1 MKKMLMGLV
10 MILTS
15 FVLFA
20 NPIVSPD
27 NFYSVSAENDG
38 LHIKKLGKGN
48 YNGINAIVKS
58 GKNENVTMQLDLN
71 RKEWVY
77 PFVEANTSYTVYLNL
92 IDSNWQAH
100 PTKEVVVTATG
111 GLGNLYVP
119 FPSTYFDSDKKEIV
133 LNDYNIISPVKLS
146 SGTYSGNI
154 WYGSDRDNIFSGP
167 NVWGAQYPFKNN
179 RIKISQFAGNIKN
192 KSFLATIEYNFLYK
206 GNKYFAQIVGPENG
220 YYKYS
225 PKDKSYTTE
234 RLDGETEKKEIVSV
248 KEETPEVVQENKAEI
263 KSESSK
269 AIQEKEEVNPEKLLE
284 KEREKNQELG
294 LGYFSDEEVA
304 QQKMNNLQLGKGEI
318 TDAQYDAECE
328 RNENAGEGRFSDYE
342 LEQQKLNNL
351 KLGKG
356 NVTDAKYI
364 AECEKNENAG
374 EGHFSD
380 YELEQQKQNNFKSGK
395 GELTDV
401 KYDIECEKNQKE
413 GFGHFSD
420 FELQTQRK
428 NNEKKGKGLVTD
440 SEVQEVNKKLYAE
453 KVKPLVDKA
462 KKYESE
468 KRWCHALDAYYDALA
483 VDVDPEVKLE
493 VCDSYNELKNLI
505 LSGNPGKGNFN
516 IFTMHDEWKNLLIDA
531 EQVGSSFSR
540 NELILGDFKQGD
552 LDYTTQTASYSL
564 KIEYKQSNRYNNTVD
579 IVQKG
584 YEAAFKN
591 DWVKDLPEPKMW
603 PFYSVSSN
611 KNKKNNVA
619 GSLVF
624 VRRVRDQYKGWIK
637 DGDTGDMNDRY
648 AGYDEIRYVNAFSY
662 YEGQIWTHDTAG
674 LFDYK
679 FNIVDEKGKELV
691 KGKRWLLGES
701 ESIIFTGV
709 TPKVMDLIE
718 KGKAF
723 INPVACYLEYGE
735 YNPSDD
741 DVWSENYQ
749 NRAFIKN
756 LPEVELDLNRA
767 VFSGTNQKGDVM
779 GKNVEM
785 TFSLSKRLAFESELK
800 KKRLAAE
807 EKNIFSE
814 FRFVEIPGQNY
825 LMNATEITQKVY
837 EAVIGENPSY
847 FKREDNPIENVSW
860 YDAIYFCNMLSE
872 MQGKTPVYSVNN
884 NNDVNTWEY
893 KPHKGNSIY
902 GSIEQNLSADGYR
915 LPTEEEWKYAA
926 KGGQSY
932 KYAGSNDLDEV
943 GWYED
948 NSGDMTHPVAQ
959 KKTNGYGLYD
969 MSGNVWEWCWRVNPG
984 NSSYRYRRGGS
995 YNDGGRSCEVSSRDD
1010 YYAYDQSSRLGFR
1023 IVCSASK

>member
-146 SGTYSGNI
+146 SGTYSGTI
-154 WYGSDRDNIFSGP
+154 WYGTDRDNIFSGP

-269 AIQEKEEVNPEKLLE
+269 AVQEKEEVNPEKLLE

-380 YELEQQKQNNFKSGK
+380 YELEQQKQNNLKSGK

-401 KYDIECEKNQKE
+401 KYAIECEKNEKN

-420 FELQTQRK
+420 YELQTQRK

-440 SEVQEVNKKLYAE
+440 SEVQKINKKLYAE

-468 KRWCHALDAYYDALA
+468 KRWCFALGAYYDALA

-505 LSGNPGKGNFN
+505 LSGNPGKGKFN
-516 IFTMHDEWKNLLIDA
+516 VFTIHDEWKKLLIDA
-531 EQVGSSFSR
+531 EKYGSSIAKY
-540 NELILGDFKQGD
+540 ELTIGD
-552 LDYTTQTASYSL
+552 LVRGDLNYETKTATYSASVEGNISDRY
-564 KIEYKQSNRYNNTVD
+564 KRTIE
-579 IVQKG
+579 IIEKG
-584 YEAAFKN
+584 YTVAYKD
-591 DWVKDLPEPKMW
+591 DWSSDLPEPKFW
-603 PFYSVSSN
+603 PTTSVSSN
-611 KNKKNNVA
+611 KNGVYNVNGALIFDYYALTIDLYLDSYVYKNI
-619 GSLVF
+619 
-624 VRRVRDQYKGWIK
+624 Y
-637 DGDTGDMNDRY
+637 
-648 AGYDEIRYVNAFSY
+648 NAFAFGDGSGLTGKN
-662 YEGQIWTHDTAG
+662 EKEHQS

-679 FNIVDEKGKELV
+679 FSIVDENNKGLV
-691 KGKRWLLGES
+691 KGSRLLLRRQDEKQAITF
-701 ESIIFTGV
+701 EGV
-709 TPKVMDLIE
+709 SPEAMDLIDN
-718 KGKAF
+718 GKAF
-723 INPVACYLEYGE
+723 VKPVAVYLEYGK
-735 YNPSDD
+735 YNQADD
-741 DVWSENYQ
+741 KGGRS
-749 NRAFIKN
+749 FIKN
-756 LPEVELDLNRA
+756 LPEVELDLDKA
-767 VFSGTNQKGDVM
+767 VFSGVNQKGDAKA
-779 GKNVEM
+779 KNFKTCFGM
-785 TFSLSKRLAFESELK
+785 YIANSFNFAD
-800 KKRLAAE
+800 
-807 EKNIFSE
+807 
-814 FRFVEIPGQNY
+814 IPGRNY
-825 LMNATEITQKVY
+825 LISTTEVTQDLY
-837 EAVIGENPSY
+837 EYVMGENPSY
-847 FKREDNPIENVSW
+847 FKTEDNPVENVSW
-860 YDAIYFCNMLSE
+860 YDAIYFCNMFSE
-872 MQGKTPVYSVNN
+872 MQGKTPVYSVNGKT
-884 NNDVNTWEY
+884 DVNTWEY
-893 KPHKGNSIY
+893 KPHKGKSIH
-902 GSIEQNLSADGYR
+902 GHIEQNLSADGYR
-915 LPTEEEWKYAA
+915 LPTEEEWEYAA
-926 KGGQSY
+926 KGGENY
-932 KYAGSNDLDEV
+932 KYSGSDNLDEV
-943 GWYED
+943 GWYSS
-948 NSGDMTHPVAQ
+948 NSGLMTHPVAQ
-959 KKTNGYGLYD
+959 KKANGYGLYD
-969 MSGNVWEWCWRVNPG
+969 MSGNVWEWCWDVNP
-984 NSSYRYRRGGS
+984 NDSNNRCNRGGS
-995 YNDGGRSCEVSSRDD
+995 WYSYCKVDSRYYDNADDQYNNH
-1010 YYAYDQSSRLGFR
+1010 GFR

>member
-1 MKKMLMGLV
+1 MIVKTAITKGIRRIVMKKMLMGLV

-48 YNGINAIVKS
+48 YNGINAIIKS

-269 AIQEKEEVNPEKLLE
+269 AVQEKEEVNPEKLLE

-380 YELEQQKQNNFKSGK
+380 YELEQQKQNNLKSGK

-401 KYDIECEKNQKE
+401 KYAIECEKNQKE

-468 KRWCHALDAYYDALA
+468 KRWCFALGAYYDALA

-505 LSGNPGKGNFN
+505 LSGNPGKGKFN
-516 IFTMHDEWKNLLIDA
+516 VFTIHDEWKKLLIDA
-531 EQVGSSFSR
+531 EKYGSSIAKY
-540 NELILGDFKQGD
+540 ELTIGD
-552 LDYTTQTASYSL
+552 LVRGDLNYETKTATYSASVEGNISDRYERT
-564 KIEYKQSNRYNNTVD
+564 IE
-579 IVQKG
+579 IIEKG
-584 YEAAFKN
+584 YTVAYKD
-591 DWVKDLPEPKMW
+591 DWSSDLPKPENW
-603 PFYSVSSN
+603 PLTSVSYN
-611 KNKKNNVA
+611 KNGVYNVNGA
-619 GSLVF
+619 LIFEYYHHVLTDVGKHF
-624 VRRVRDQYKGWIK
+624 C
-637 DGDTGDMNDRY
+637 
-648 AGYDEIRYVNAFSY
+648 NAFALESLFVAI
-662 YEGQIWTHDTAG
+662 GIDHGNQT

-679 FNIVDEKGKELV
+679 FNIVDENNKELV
-691 KGKRWLLGES
+691 KGTRLLFKRDKEQAITFEGISPE
-701 ESIIFTGV
+701 
-709 TPKVMDLIE
+709 VMDLIDN
-718 KGKAF
+718 GKAF
-723 INPVACYLEYGE
+723 VKPVAVYLEYGK
-735 YNPSDD
+735 YNEADD
-741 DVWSENYQ
+741 KGGRS
-749 NRAFIKN
+749 FIKN
-756 LPEVELDLNRA
+756 FPEVELDLDKA
-767 VFSGTNQKGDVM
+767 VFSGANQKGDVK

-785 TFSLSKRLAFESELK
+785 TFSLSR
-800 KKRLAAE
+800 RLAAE

-825 LMNATEITQKVY
+825 LMNTTEITQKVY

-847 FKREDNPIENVSW
+847 SKKEDDPVEEVSW

-872 MQGKTPVYSVNN
+872 MQGKTPVYSVNGN
-884 NNDVNTWEY
+884 SDVYTWGY
-893 KPHKGNSIY
+893 TPHKKIEISGKV
-902 GSIEQNLSADGYR
+902 EQNISADGYR
-915 LPTEEEWKYAA
+915 LPTVEEWEYAA
-926 KGGQSY
+926 KGGENYIYS
-932 KYAGSNDLDEV
+932 GSDNLDEV
-943 GWYED
+943 GWYSS
-948 NSGDMTHPVAQ
+948 NSGNGTYPVAQ
-959 KKTNGYGLYD
+959 KKANGYGLYD
-969 MSGNVWEWCWRVNPG
+969 MSGNVWEWCWDVSPS
-984 NSSYRYRRGGS
+984 SSYRRY
-995 YNDGGRSCEVSSRDD
+995 YNIINLRIKNCFFDL
-1010 YYAYDQSSRLGFR
+1010 QSTYLLS
-1023 IVCSASK
+1023 

>member
-15 FVLFA
+15 FVLSA

-146 SGTYSGNI
+146 SGTYSGTI
-154 WYGSDRDNIFSGP
+154 WYGTDRDNIFSGP

-269 AIQEKEEVNPEKLLE
+269 AVQEKEEVNPEKLLE

-294 LGYFSDEEVA
+294 LGYFSDEEVE

-380 YELEQQKQNNFKSGK
+380 YELEQQKQNNLKSGK

-401 KYDIECEKNQKE
+401 KYAIECEKNQKE

-420 FELQTQRK
+420 YELQTQRK

-440 SEVQEVNKKLYAE
+440 SEVQKINKKLYAE

-468 KRWCHALDAYYDALA
+468 KRWCFALGAYYDALA

-493 VCDSYNELKNLI
+493 VYDRYKELKTAI
-505 LSGNPGKGNFN
+505 LSGNPGIGKYNV
-516 IFTMHDEWKNLLIDA
+516 FTIHDEWKKLLIDA
-531 EQVGSSFSR
+531 EKYGSSI
-540 NELILGDFKQGD
+540 NTYELIIGDLVQGD
-552 LDYTTQTASYSL
+552 LNYETRTATYSASVEK
-564 KIEYKQSNRYNNTVD
+564 KISDRYEKTVD
-579 IVQKG
+579 IIQIG
-584 YEAAFKN
+584 YSNAYKD
-591 DWVKDLPEPKMW
+591 DWSSDLPKPKDW
-603 PFYSVSSN
+603 PMNSVSSN
-611 KNKKNNVA
+611 KDDTYNVNGALIFVVEQKDKYGNIYKN
-619 GSLVF
+619 F
-624 VRRVRDQYKGWIK
+624 R
-637 DGDTGDMNDRY
+637 
-648 AGYDEIRYVNAFSY
+648 NAFAV
-662 YEGQIWTHDTAG
+662 DTT
-674 LFDYK
+674 LYDYK
-679 FNIVDEKGKELV
+679 FNIVDESGNEVV
-691 KGKRWLLGES
+691 KSKRFLLGIEK
-701 ESIIFTGV
+701 SIKFEGLSLE
-709 TPKVMDLIE
+709 VMDLIDN
-718 KGKAF
+718 GKAF
-723 INPVACYLEYGE
+723 INPVAVYLEYGK

-741 DVWSENYQ
+741 KGG
-749 NRAFIKN
+749 RTFIKN
-756 LPEVELDLNRA
+756 FPEVTLNLDNA
-767 VFSGTNQKGDVM
+767 VFYGKNQKKDFKRKSFKDMINYDFVLVKNYVISKTEVTQDLYEYVM
-779 GKNVEM
+779 
-785 TFSLSKRLAFESELK
+785 
-800 KKRLAAE
+800 
-807 EKNIFSE
+807 
-814 FRFVEIPGQNY
+814 
-825 LMNATEITQKVY
+825 
-837 EAVIGENPSY
+837 GENPSY
-847 FKREDNPIENVSW
+847 FKGEENPVENVCW

-872 MQGKTPVYSVNN
+872 MQGKTPVYSVNGN
-884 NNDVNTWEY
+884 SDVNTWEY
-893 KPHKGNSIY
+893 KPHKGGSIH
-902 GSIEQNLSADGYR
+902 GRIEQNLSADGYR
-915 LPTEEEWKYAA
+915 LPTEEEWEYAA
-926 KGGQSY
+926 KGGENYIYS
-932 KYAGSNDLDEV
+932 GSDNLDEV
-943 GWYED
+943 GWYKA
-948 NSGDMTHPVAQ
+948 NSGGMTHPVAQ
-959 KKTNGYGLYD
+959 KKANGYGLFD
-969 MSGNVWEWCWRVNPG
+969 MSGNVWEWCWDVIPG
-984 NSSYRYRRGGS
+984 YTVYSYDRGGS
-995 YNDGGRSCEVSSRDD
+995 YSDSAISIEHDCRVSTRYNDEATDHFSNV
-1010 YYAYDQSSRLGFR
+1010 GFR

>member
-10 MILTS
+10 MILIS

-27 NFYSVSAENDG
+27 NFYSVSAEADG

-146 SGTYSGNI
+146 SGTYSGTI
-154 WYGSDRDNIFSGP
+154 WYGTDRDNIFSGP

-380 YELEQQKQNNFKSGK
+380 YELEQQKQNNLKSGK

-401 KYDIECEKNQKE
+401 KYAIECEKNQKN

-468 KRWCHALDAYYDALA
+468 KRWCFALGAYYDALA

-505 LSGNPGKGNFN
+505 LSGNPGKGKFN
-516 IFTMHDEWKNLLIDA
+516 VFTIHDEWKKLLIDA
-531 EQVGSSFSR
+531 EKYGSSIAKY
-540 NELILGDFKQGD
+540 ELTIGD
-552 LDYTTQTASYSL
+552 LVRGDLNYETKTATYSASVEGNISDRYERT
-564 KIEYKQSNRYNNTVD
+564 IE
-579 IVQKG
+579 IIEKG
-584 YEAAFKN
+584 YTVAYKD
-591 DWVKDLPEPKMW
+591 DWSSDLPEPKNW
-603 PFYSVSSN
+603 PLTSVSYN
-611 KNKKNNVA
+611 KNSGYNVNGALIFDYYVVSVNIWTLDPIDYKNI
-619 GSLVF
+619 
-624 VRRVRDQYKGWIK
+624 Y
-637 DGDTGDMNDRY
+637 
-648 AGYDEIRYVNAFSY
+648 NAFAFGDDDNLVRHRS
-662 YEGQIWTHDTAG
+662 

-679 FNIVDEKGKELV
+679 FNIVDENGKELV
-691 KGKRWLLGES
+691 KGTRLLLERNEEQAINFEGISPE
-701 ESIIFTGV
+701 
-709 TPKVMDLIE
+709 VMDLIDN
-718 KGKAF
+718 GKAF
-723 INPVACYLEYGE
+723 VKPVAVYLEYGK
-735 YNPSDD
+735 YNEADD
-741 DVWSENYQ
+741 KGGRS
-749 NRAFIKN
+749 FIKN

-847 FKREDNPIENVSW
+847 FKREDNPVENVSW

-872 MQGKTPVYSVNN
+872 MQGKTPVYSVNK

-915 LPTEEEWKYAA
+915 LPTEEEWEYAA

-969 MSGNVWEWCWRVNPG
+969 MSGNVWEWCWDVNP
-984 NSSYRYRRGGS
+984 SYSWYRYHRGGS
-995 YNDGGRSCEVSSRDD
+995 YRSRGNDCKVDRRYYDNADD
-1010 YYAYDQSSRLGFR
+1010 QYNSLGFR